1 MRRGW
6 NDRGEEET
14 AKEDENDDEDDGEG
28 MVRSEAERGCCWIDT
43 PTPSARQVGGRG
55 CGLGLC

>member
-14 AKEDENDDEDDGEG
+14 AKEDENDDDDGGEG
-28 MVRSEAERGCCWIDT
+28 MMRSEA
-43 PTPSARQVGGRG
+43 AVG
-55 CGLGLC
+55 